1 MNMQYVFTGFTH
13 QSGFR
18 VFAFDSLGDNRVRT
32 GFTVMVDLAL
42 IRKYGIRVQELPL
55 LCRAVLE
62 RRTEEEPQRTFT
74 YTEADMSLRAT
85 ASALEVSARKRKMPR
100 KPSTEDATASENG
113 TRV

>member
-1 MNMQYVFTGFTH
+1 MQYVFTGFTH

-32 GFTVMVDLAL
+32 PYTVLVDLAL

-62 RRTEEEPQRTFT
+62 GRSEEEPQRTFT

-85 ASALEVSARKRKMPR
+85 ASALEVNARKRKAPR
-100 KPSTEDATASENG
+100 RQSSEDGAATEAVP
-113 TRV
+113 RV